1 MKKILLFLLISVG
14 SVWGICDTSQEVGGE
29 RFNGTE
35 KGEIVNIAFQNSVPF
50 CVSAIQER

>member
-14 SVWGICDTSQEVGGE
+14 SVWGFAIQAKKLEVKDLMVQKK
-29 RFNGTE
+29 RRDR
-35 KGEIVNIAFQNSVPF
+35 KHRFQNSVPF